1 MFRFT
6 AAFLIVALVL
16 ASLPALAGD
25 VDSPAP
31 PDDPASAMFTLETI
45 FERLATGADGAKRG
59 EGFVEPTSGP
69 GPTGRTLDEVATSS
83 VVRERYPALLPGE
96 VLAGKTYWSLRT
108 DGTWGPQTG
117 TIATRTLSDGAMP

>member
-69 GPTGRTLDEVATSS
+69 GPTGRTLDEVMAIC
-83 VVRERYPALLPGE
+83 PAADNAAGALPGE
-96 VLAGKTYWSLRT
+96 VLAGRTYWSLRT